1 MAVCLAF
8 KTCNLQPATCNL
20 QPATCNL
27 QPATNNQQPVL
38 IHRSNR
44 LDILFNGLSDVVSL
58 PLSDAYR
65 RETIIVPSLGMERW
79 LVSELSRKFGVWT
92 NAEHP
97 LPRAFIDQV
106 FRALLGNSTTF
117 DAWDKLHLGFSVA
130 RCISEAVGNGKW
142 PQIQRY
148 LEQDSKSE
156 RSLELGFRIADAYD
170 QYLVYRPDWIEQWQ
184 QQGKGEDRIDPW
196 QPELF
201 RELVLRLGQDH
212 FANRYRRALELLDDG
227 KSALE
232 LLPERLCCFQV
243 GLLPPAYLQLL
254 QALGRRIPVH
264 LFVLSPSH
272 EYLNLCRMREGRFD
286 AGAVAQRSTDER
298 TEQQTLFASLCRQA
312 RHLDEILANLVD
324 ARPGREEFVAPE
336 PSHVLQLL
344 QADICAL
351 RHRSANGETPRYE
364 LSPHDHSIEIHSCH
378 SPRREVEVLREVLL
392 DLFEG
397 DPSLAPEDV
406 LVMLADIQTYAPLV
420 DAVFGPKD
428 KRLGHIPYTI
438 ADRSLRSFNRL
449 ADFLLQTLEILSQR
463 ITVDRLLDLL
473 SFESIQHKFEIGA
486 ERLSRIEKWLTQL
499 QVHWGSD
506 GTERQASG
514 LPPVEDHTLRFGLSR
529 LLLGVA
535 LDSKMAPVYAGRAPF
550 DVEGDDAELAGR
562 VAEACESFLEF
573 RSRLNQSQTLQSF
586 NALLTR
592 MLDEIFHVDR
602 EFLWQKTEICD
613 SLVDLARTATEAGY
627 ADDISFYS
635 LRQLLKGRFEATPS
649 ARSFLSGGVT
659 FCRMLP
665 LRSIPFRVIAMVGL
679 EDGQFPRHAPVSS
692 FNALTRNVRLGD
704 RNISDED
711 RMLFAET
718 LLACRDRLIVT
729 YVGRSSRDDSARPP
743 SVVVE
748 ELLHEIDEACQTP
761 EGCLLS
767 PREIVYRDEALQ
779 PFSPRYFDGSRPE
792 LVSRSA
798 EHYRAA
804 LALAAPAIEP
814 QPPDYSCPAP
824 FQPSALHYRDLIKL
838 LRNPTRLYLEK
849 TLRVALDPTIQDHDS
864 LEPITLDALA
874 EWRVTRELIDAHLQG
889 RDEASTFARLRAAG
903 ELPLLG
909 MGDIVFDSLHRRAQ
923 LLIRTAE
930 HYCQGQPLE
939 DQWLSLVIDGVP
951 IEGWIGSTW
960 SAAHVQLQPSRMSIS
975 RIVEAWVEH
984 LCLNATGVAR
994 PTVLIAR
1001 GALGES
1007 IATREFEPLTSA
1019 AAQVQL
1025 ALLVEDY
1032 RLACTIPIPFWLNPA
1047 QVYFNAKM
1055 KGLEHEAALL
1065 RAKSELEQLRADGQL
1080 GSHFEILYGTDPCG
1094 DDWPTLARA
1103 PQVPSFAQWAERW
1116 LLPIYQGFTNSEQAG
1131 FSERVE
1137 VAT

>member
-1 MAVCLAF
+1 
-8 KTCNLQPATCNL
+8 
-20 QPATCNL
+20 
-27 QPATNNQQPVL
+27 
-38 IHRSNR
+38 
-44 LDILFNGLSDVVSL
+44 
-58 PLSDAYR
+58 
-65 RETIIVPSLGMERW
+65 MERW

-117 DAWDKLHLGFSVA
+117 DAWDKQHLGFSVA
-130 RCISEAVGNGKW
+130 RCITEEVGNGNW

-148 LEQDSKSE
+148 LEHDSKSE

-184 QQGKGEDRIDPW
+184 QQGKAEDRIDSW

-201 RELVLRLGQDH
+201 RELVVRLGQDH
-212 FANRYRRALELLDDG
+212 FANRYRRAIELLDDSN
-227 KSALE
+227 SALE

-264 LFVLSPSH
+264 LFVLSPSR
-272 EYLNLCRMREGRFD
+272 EYLNLCRQVD
-286 AGAVAQRSTDER
+286 PGAVARKSTEER
-298 TEQQTLFASLCRQA
+298 AEQQTLFSSLCRQA
-312 RHLDEILANLVD
+312 RHLDEILGRLVD
-324 ARPGREEFVAPE
+324 AMPGREEFVEPE

-364 LSPHDHSIEIHSCH
+364 ISPHDHSIEIHSCH
-378 SPRREVEVLREVLL
+378 SHRREVEVLREVLL
-392 DLFEG
+392 DLFDC

-420 DAVFGPKD
+420 DAVFGPRD
-428 KRLGHIPYTI
+428 KRLLHIPYAI
-438 ADRSLRSFNRL
+438 ADRSLRSSNML

-473 SFESIQHKFEIGA
+473 SFELIQSKFEISA

-535 LDSKMAPVYAGRAPF
+535 LDSKVAQVYAGRAPF

-592 MLDEIFHVDR
+592 MLDEIFHVNR
-602 EFLWQKTEICD
+602 ELLWQKTEICD
-613 SLVDLARTATEAGY
+613 SLVDLARTATDAGY

-718 LLACRDRLIVT
+718 LLACRDRLIIT
-729 YVGRSSRDDSARPP
+729 YVGRSARDDSARPP

-748 ELLHEIDEACQTP
+748 ELLHEIDEACQAP
-761 EGCLLS
+761 EGCSLR
-767 PREIVYRDEALQ
+767 PREIVHRDEALQ

-792 LVSRSA
+792 LVNRSA

-804 LALAAPAIEP
+804 LALAAPALEP
-814 QPPDYSCPAP
+814 QPPDYSRPAP
-824 FQPSALHYRDLIKL
+824 FQRSVLHYCDLIKL

-874 EWRVTRELIDAHLQG
+874 EWRITRELIDAHLQG
-889 RDEASTFARLRAAG
+889 RDEATTFTRLRAAG

-909 MGDIVFDSLHRRAQ
+909 MGDIVFDSLRRRAR
-923 LLIRTAE
+923 LLFQAAE
-930 HYCQGQPLE
+930 PYCQDQRLQ
-939 DQWLSLVIDGVP
+939 DQWLSLDIDGVP
-951 IEGWIGSTW
+951 LEGWIGSTW
-960 SAAHVQLQPSRMSIS
+960 PAAHVQLQASRMTIS

-994 PTVLIAR
+994 ATVVIAR

-1007 IATREFEPLTSA
+1007 IATREFEPLSRA
-1019 AAQVQL
+1019 VAKAQL

-1047 QVYFNAKM
+1047 QVYFSAKM

-1065 RAKSELEQLRADGQL
+1065 RAKSELEQFRADGQFD
-1080 GSHFEILYGTDPCG
+1080 SHFEILYGTDPCA

-1103 PQVPSFAQWAERW
+1103 PQVLSFAQWAERW
-1116 LLPIYQGFTNSEQAG
+1116 LLPIYQGLTNSEQAG
-1131 FSERVE
+1131 FAERVE